1 VRPTH
6 PQPTEK
12 ATLDYVPCVAIAPI
26 DMTEHLRARKAH
38 RKIRLLIGI
47 TAYNEEGDELK
58 RSLVRGWA
66 SWKHRDAASVH
77 PFPHSVT
84 SLLLSQ
90 PVSTP
95 YAPLQTGI
103 AENLPSLQKAGLHW
117 SEVAVAV
124 LVDGRERAAPSMLE
138 YASSVLKV
146 YDPTL
151 LRFFKHDAPVTMH
164 FFGASAWSKC
174 LW

>member
-58 RSLVRGWA
+58 RSLVRGWGFVEA
-66 SWKHRDAASVH
+66 QGRSV
-77 PFPHSVT
+77 
-84 SLLLSQ
+84 
-90 PVSTP
+90 
-95 YAPLQTGI
+95 
-103 AENLPSLQKAGLHW
+103 
-117 SEVAVAV
+117 
-124 LVDGRERAAPSMLE
+124 APSVPALSNVAPAFPTRLYAICSPADGYRGEPAVPAEGGPALE
-138 YASSVLKV
+138 RGGGGGARRRPRARRAL
-146 YDPTL
+146 
-151 LRFFKHDAPVTMH
+151 DARV
-164 FFGASAWSKC
+164 C
-174 LW
+174 L